1 MTFRIA
7 LPSDTFTSNSESVY
21 VQIRAPLTYEWVAL
35 GEGSQMAGSN
45 MFVLYTSSAN
55 NITLSPRL
63 STGHS
68 QPTLNP
74 DAQITLLGGTGVI
87 DGYMVANVLCE
98 NCTSWKG
105 GSLDLTSPSTNW
117 IWAYKKGNPLDSN
130 NKAADIA
137 RHDSTGRQSVNMAQA
152 RFTSLNTSNPFAEY
166 NSTTTATS
174 TPLDNSASSSSLP
187 AHGYIMAAAFVILF
201 PLSAVS
207 LHVIPYSKTV
217 LRVHAPLQMCALA
230 LAIAGAGVGISLGVD
245 TGKMDHYHSIIGLV
259 AVAGLLFFQPAMGII
274 QHLHFRKTD
283 GKLFISHIHRW
294 LGRIMIVLGVAN
306 GGLGLL
312 LSRNM
317 GHGGENGAVV
327 AYSAVAGIVGAFYVG
342 VLGWRILSG
351 IEREENKEMGG
362 SDADEQ
368 LRVDNQAK

>member
-7 LPSDTFTSNSESVY
+7 LPSDTFTFNSESIY

-35 GEGSQMAGSN
+35 GEGSRMAGSN
-45 MFVLYTSSAN
+45 MFILYTSSAN

-63 STGHS
+63 STGHA

-74 DAQITLLGGTGVI
+74 DAQITLLEGTGVI

-105 GSLDLTSPSTNW
+105 GSLDLTSPSTSW
-117 IWAYKKGNPLDSN
+117 IWAYKKGNPLDSKS
-130 NKAADIA
+130 KAANIA
-137 RHDSTGRQSVNMAQA
+137 RHDSMGRQSVNMTQA
-152 RFTSLNTSNPFAEY
+152 RFTSLNTSNPFVEY

-174 TPLDNSASSSSLP
+174 TPSNNSASSSSLP
-187 AHGYIMAAAFVILF
+187 AHGYIMAAAFVVLF

-230 LAIAGAGVGISLGVD
+230 LAIAGAGVGISLGIN
-245 TGKMDHYHSIIGLV
+245 TGKMDHYHPIIGLV

-274 QHLHFRKTD
+274 QHLHFRKTG

-294 LGRIMIVLGVAN
+294 LGRIMIILGVVN

-312 LSRNM
+312 LSRNT
-317 GHGGENGAVV
+317 GHGGEKGAVV
-327 AYSAVAGIVGAFYVG
+327 AYSVVAGIVGAFYVG

-351 IEREENKEMGG
+351 LEREENKEVAG